1 MLRTLFRFAL
11 PGGRR
16 VFVVYLPPETLSDP
30 KIVPPDDPVPPKFD
44 QIFAQAG
51 IYTNAV
57 WIPERPRGKRTR

>member
-16 VFVVYLPPETLSDP
+16 VFVVYLPPEIETAP
-30 KIVPPDDPVPPKFD
+30 APVPPENPELPKFD

-51 IYTNAV
+51 IYTNAT
-57 WIPERPRGKRTR
+57 WIPEQPRGKRTR